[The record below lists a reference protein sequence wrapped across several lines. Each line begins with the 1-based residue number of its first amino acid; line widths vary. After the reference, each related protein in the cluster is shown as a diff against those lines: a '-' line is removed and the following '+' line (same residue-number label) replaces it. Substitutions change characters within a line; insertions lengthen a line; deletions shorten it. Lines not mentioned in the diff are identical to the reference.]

1 MSSNSLGLP
10 LAANGLIAKIRII
23 ARSRL
28 AWLLLAIISA
38 GVASNLSAVEDA
50 PTVSTTA
57 QKPIKETLLRE
68 GARVEAK
75 RAKCR
80 VAGERLLIEFD
91 DGRTLDALA
100 NLAAQRVLQAC
111 RDDESDS
118 AWIVS
123 GKITEFQNMNFLL
136 LESVL
141 RAPSRM

>member
-1 MSSNSLGLP
+1 MSSVSLWQRLV
-10 LAANGLIAKIRII
+10 ANARMV

-28 AWLLLAIISA
+28 AWLLLAILGA

-50 PTVSTTA
+50 PSVSSNTPRLT
-57 QKPIKETLLRE
+57 KDTLLRE

-80 VAGERLLIEFD
+80 VAGERLLLEFE

-100 NLAAQRVLQAC
+100 NMAAQRVFQAC

-118 AWIVS
+118 EWIVS
-123 GKITEFQNMNFLL
+123 GKITEFQNMNYLF

-141 RAPSRM
+141 RAPARM

>member
-1 MSSNSLGLP
+1 MSSVSP
-10 LAANGLIAKIRII
+10 QYRLIANIRTI

-28 AWLLLAIISA
+28 AWLLLAMLSA
-38 GVASNLSAVEDA
+38 GVASNLSAVEDGSAA
-50 PTVSTTA
+50 PSKLQKST
-57 QKPIKETLLRE
+57 KETLLRE

-80 VAGERLLIEFD
+80 VAGDRLLIEFD

-100 NLAAQRVLQAC
+100 NLAAQRVFQAC

-118 AWIVS
+118 EWIVS
-123 GKITEFQNMNFLL
+123 GKITEFQNMNYLL

-141 RAPSRM
+141 RAPSR

>member
-1 MSSNSLGLP
+1 MSAIPPGYR
-10 LAANGLIAKIRII
+10 LIANVRTI

-28 AWLLLAIISA
+28 AWLLLAMVSA
-38 GVASNLSAVEDA
+38 GVASNLAAVEDGSA
-50 PTVSTTA
+50 EPAKLQRSTKDA
-57 QKPIKETLLRE
+57 LLRE

-80 VAGERLLIEFD
+80 VAGERLLMEFD

-100 NLAAQRVLQAC
+100 NLAAQRVFQAC

-118 AWIVS
+118 EWIVS
-123 GKITEFQNMNFLL
+123 GKITEFQNMNYLL

-141 RAPSRM
+141 RAPSRL

>member
-1 MSSNSLGLP
+1 MSLSPWYRLTTNARVL
-10 LAANGLIAKIRII
+10 

-28 AWLLLAIISA
+28 AWLLLAIVSA

-50 PTVSTTA
+50 PSTPTNT
-57 QKPIKETLLRE
+57 QRSPRETLLRE

-80 VAGERLLIEFD
+80 VAGERLLIEFE

-100 NLAAQRVLQAC
+100 NLAAQRVFQAC

-118 AWIVS
+118 EWIVS
-123 GKITEFQNMNFLL
+123 GKITEFQNMNYLL

>member
-1 MSSNSLGLP
+1 MYSVSP
-10 LAANGLIAKIRII
+10 WYRLAASGRKI

-28 AWLLLAIISA
+28 AWLLLAIVGA
-38 GVASNLSAVEDA
+38 GVASNLSAVEDTPSVPNNA
-50 PTVSTTA
+50 QRSTRD
-57 QKPIKETLLRE
+57 TLLRE

-80 VAGERLLIEFD
+80 VAGERLLIEFE

-100 NLAAQRVLQAC
+100 NLAAQRVFQAC

-118 AWIVS
+118 EWIVS
-123 GKITEFQNMNFLL
+123 GKITEFQSMNFLL

-141 RAPSRM
+141 RAPARM

>member
-1 MSSNSLGLP
+1 MSPIYPGYRLV
-10 LAANGLIAKIRII
+10 ANARTV

-28 AWLLLAIISA
+28 AWVLLAIVSA

-50 PTVSTTA
+50 PAAPTNRQRSTRD
-57 QKPIKETLLRE
+57 TLLRE

-100 NLAAQRVLQAC
+100 NLAAQRVFQAC

-118 AWIVS
+118 EWIVS
-123 GKITEFQNMNFLL
+123 GKITEFQSMNYLL

-141 RAPSRM
+141 RAPLQM

>member
-1 MSSNSLGLP
+1 MSPISPAYRLV
-10 LAANGLIAKIRII
+10 ANVRKI

-28 AWLLLAIISA
+28 AWFLLAIVSA
-38 GVASNLSAVEDA
+38 GVASNLAAVEDGPA
-50 PTVSTTA
+50 ASTNL
-57 QKPIKETLLRE
+57 QKSTKETLLRE

-100 NLAAQRVLQAC
+100 NLAAQRVFQAC

-118 AWIVS
+118 EWIVS
-123 GKITEFQNMNFLL
+123 GKITEFQNMNYLL

-141 RAPSRM
+141 RAPSRL

>member
-1 MSSNSLGLP
+1 MIQRM
-10 LAANGLIAKIRII
+10 IAISPGYLLVTNAR
-23 ARSRL
+23 ALLRSRL
-28 AWLLLAIISA
+28 VWVLLALASA
-38 GVASNLSAVEDA
+38 GVASNLSAVEDSPVA
-50 PTVSTTA
+50 PVNA
-57 QKPIKETLLRE
+57 QKSTREMLLRE

-100 NLAAQRVLQAC
+100 NLAAQRVFQAC

-118 AWIVS
+118 EWIVS
-123 GKITEFQNMNFLL
+123 GKITEFQNMNYLF

-141 RAPSRM
+141 RAPSRL

>member
-1 MSSNSLGLP
+1 MAVNSHQIHFDLP
-10 LAANGLIAKIRII
+10 YLLAKVRVL
-23 ARSRL
+23 ARSRV
-28 AWLLLAIISA
+28 AWLMLAIVSA
-38 GVASNLSAVEDA
+38 GVASNLSAVEDYPA
-50 PTVSTTA
+50 ATTPA
-57 QKPIKETLLRE
+57 QKPARDTLLRE

-80 VAGERLLIEFD
+80 VSGERLLIEFE

-100 NLAAQRVLQAC
+100 NLAAQRVFQAC

-118 AWIVS
+118 EWIVS
-123 GKITEFQNMNFLL
+123 GKITEFQNMNYLL

>member
-1 MSSNSLGLP
+1 MSSVYPWYP
-10 LAANGLIAKIRII
+10 LVANVRMI

-28 AWLLLAIISA
+28 AWLLVAIVGA
-38 GVASNLSAVEDA
+38 GVASNLSAVEDKPTA
-50 PTVSTTA
+50 PTMSA
-57 QKPIKETLLRE
+57 KSAKETLLRE

-80 VAGERLLIEFD
+80 LAGERLLIEFE

-100 NLAAQRVLQAC
+100 NLAAQRVFQAC

-118 AWIVS
+118 EWIVS
-123 GKITEFQNMNFLL
+123 GKITEFQNMNYLF

-141 RAPSRM
+141 RAPSRP